1 MTKKQNKL
9 IELKTQI
16 RLTRRNARILGKAKK
31 SCTCSGQKPHY
42 HALLH
47 YDSESGDEY
56 LETSET
62 KHVKFIAKLNR
73 QLAQLENRAPKAKAP
88 RP

>member
-1 MTKKQNKL
+1 MTKKQDKPS
-9 IELKTQI
+9 ELKNQI
-16 RLTRRNARILGKAKK
+16 RLTSRNVQILGKARKT
-31 SCTCSGQKPHY
+31 CTCSGQKPHY

-73 QLAQLENRAPKAKAP
+73 QLAQLENRAQKAKAP